1 MTGAPPPESRELVR
15 AGERLTFVYLE
26 RCVVHR
32 DANAITAMDERGT
45 VHVPAAMI
53 GALLL
58 GPGTRITHAAMTLI
72 GACAATVVWVGEGV
86 VRCYAA
92 GRPLARSTRLLEAQA
107 RAFASQKSRLAIARR
122 MYEMRFPEED
132 VSELTMQQLRGR
144 EGARVR
150 QLYRQ
155 ESERT
160 GVRWQKRDYRAGDL
174 AASDPVNQAL
184 SSANT
189 CLYGAVT
196 AVIHALGMSPGLGFV
211 HIGHD
216 QSFVYDV
223 ADLFKADTTIP
234 AAFNV
239 VAEGSEDPVNDVRRV
254 LRDRMVT
261 EGIMDRCVDVLHE
274 LFLSAEEA
282 EEHLRIVYD
291 DSMSIW
297 SGRGDGRFATGIN
310 FASDAP

>member
-15 AGERLTFVYLE
+15 AQERLTFVYLE

-32 DANAITAMDERGT
+32 DANAITATDERGT

-58 GPGTRITHAAMTLI
+58 GPGTRVTHAAMALI
-72 GACAATVVWVGEGV
+72 GACAATVVWVGEGA

-107 RAFASQKSRLAIARR
+107 RAFASQKQRLSIARR
-122 MYEMRFPEED
+122 MYEMRFPDED
-132 VSELTMQQLRGR
+132 VSALSMQQLRGR

-150 QLYRQ
+150 RIYRQ
-155 ESERT
+155 ESQRT
-160 GVRWQKRDYRAGDL
+160 GVEWSRRDYRAGDL
-174 AASDPVNQAL
+174 AASDPINQAL

-196 AVIHALGMSPGLGFV
+196 AVVHALGMSTGLGFV
-211 HIGHD
+211 HTGHD

-234 AAFNV
+234 AAFSV
-239 VAEGSEDPVNDVRRV
+239 VAEGSVDPVNDVRRV
-254 LRDRMVT
+254 LRDRLVA
-261 EGIMDRCVDVLHE
+261 EGIMDKCVAVLQE
-274 LFLSAEEA
+274 LFLTKEEA

-297 SGRGDGRFATGIN
+297 SGRGERGFATGQN
-310 FASDAP
+310 YAGGPS